1 MQKIPLAELLQQIT
15 TELRRAHEA
24 AEWRGNAVMRFQEC
38 ELEFAIEAEAKA
50 EGGFH
55 VWVLDLG
62 GGGSRTEAN
71 TIKIKY
77 AALEGVPTVALVE
90 SVAGRDKAP
99 QRQGHTRKKP

>member
-55 VWVLDLG
+55 VWVIDLG
-62 GGGSRTEAN
+62 GGGGRTEAN

-77 AALEGVPTVALVE
+77 AALDNVNMTAQAE

-99 QRQGHTRKKP
+99 RRQGRERKQP